1 MTKSLMVLLA
11 LALTACGKVG
21 APADPLDAAARR
33 ICINT
38 IESRAVNRDWLA
50 YIENDTPAVKNA
62 KGQLHLSIK
71 FSVND
76 EIGKASTMIARCIVS
91 PEGKTLAAITLKDSR

>member
-1 MTKSLMVLLA
+1 MVQLA

-91 PEGKTLAAITLKDSR
+91 PDGKTLAAITVKDSR